1 MLLLHAIFYYHL
13 TSLLMLTWSPW
24 QWVIKSWGPSAIY
37 WTKNP
42 FFQDL
47 YIKNRCFSQN
57 VNVRVQTCMSKY
69 SFLSVKIRVIV
80 LSTCW
85 QIEYIGLLVKSIFN
99 LLLKFCSL
107 THKDNHYIYGR
118 TTSYIIELVKQTLI
132 LLDHIYN
139 HQSQTCRD
147 GSGYQ
152 EILISG
158 FGSRGMGSGWFGF
171 VLHCS

>member
-1 MLLLHAIFYYHL
+1 MK
-13 TSLLMLTWSPW
+13 
-24 QWVIKSWGPSAIY
+24 KSKDACQSV
-37 WTKNP
+37 
-42 FFQDL
+42 L
-47 YIKNRCFSQN
+47 
-57 VNVRVQTCMSKY
+57 
-69 SFLSVKIRVIV
+69 FLSVKISTIV

-85 QIEYIGLLVKSIFN
+85 QIEYIGLLVKSIFK

-158 FGSRGMGSGWFGF
+158 LDPGVWDQVGLDLSFIVPKTDNSIKIKIKYNGHR
-171 VLHCS
+171 